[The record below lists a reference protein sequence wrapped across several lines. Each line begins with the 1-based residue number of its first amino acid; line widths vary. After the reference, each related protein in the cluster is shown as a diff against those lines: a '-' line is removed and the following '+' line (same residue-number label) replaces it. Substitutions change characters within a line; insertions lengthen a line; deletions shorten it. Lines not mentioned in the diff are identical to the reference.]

1 MSTILVAFLIAS
13 LFTVCSQNKENR
25 RMNEELTKIKK
36 QNKLMEK
43 ELF

>member
-13 LFTVCSQNKENR
+13 LFTICLQDKKVKR
-25 RMNEELTKIKK
+25 INEELTKTKK